1 MRTLKLHQPAPIET
15 QPLVLATSEV
25 PRPSQRSIL
34 LRVRCCGVCHTDLH
48 IVEGDLSPKKLPI
61 TPGHQVVAIVEEIG
75 REVTHYKIGDRVG
88 VPWLHSACGVC
99 DYCRRGEENLCDSAR
114 FTGWDIDGGYADYLL
129 AEEDFVVP
137 IPASF
142 SDIDAAPLLCA
153 GVVGYRSIKLSDL
166 HPGER
171 LGIFGFGAS
180 GHIAIQIARSWNC
193 LVDVFTRNEEHQA
206 LAKSLGAEWVGR
218 AEENPPHQL
227 DRAIIFAPSGT
238 LVPIAL
244 KHVRKGG
251 TLAIN
256 AIHTSPIPQMDYQLI
271 YGERTVRTVANATR
285 RDAQEFMSIAAQIPI
300 KSEVQTFPLEDAN
313 EILKMLKHS
322 QIKGAAVLIHVA

>member
-1 MRTLKLHQPAPIET
+1 
-15 QPLVLATSEV
+15 
-25 PRPSQRSIL
+25 L

-48 IVEGDLSPKKLPI
+48 VVEGDLAPKKLPI

-75 REVTHYKIGDRVG
+75 GEVTHYKIGDRVG
-88 VPWLHSACGVC
+88 VPWLHSTCGVC
-99 DYCRRGEENLCDSAR
+99 EYCRRGEENLCDSAR
-114 FTGWDIDGGYADYLL
+114 FTGWHIDGGYADYLL

-137 IPASF
+137 IPAPF

-153 GVVGYRSIKLSDL
+153 GIVGYRSIKLSDL

-180 GHIAIQIARSWNC
+180 GHITLQVARYWNC
-193 LVDVFTRNEEHQA
+193 QVDVFTRSKEHQA

-218 AEENPPHQL
+218 AEDDPAQQL
-227 DRAIIFAPSGT
+227 DRAIIFAPSGA

-244 KHVRKGG
+244 KHLRKGG

-256 AIHTSPIPQMDYQLI
+256 AIHTSPIPQMEYQLI

-300 KSEVQTFPLEDAN
+300 KTEVQTFPLEAAN
-313 EILKMLKHS
+313 EVLRMLKHS
-322 QIKGAAVLIHVA
+322 QIKGAAVLVNAE

>member
-1 MRTLKLHQPAPIET
+1 M
-15 QPLVLATSEV
+15 
-25 PRPSQRSIL
+25 L

-48 IVEGDLSPKKLPI
+48 IVEGDLAPKKLPI